1 MTQEQCKQL
10 PIIVSLEGNIG
21 AGKSTL
27 LEQLEQRMNNTN
39 MIETDLEKGPEKENT
54 HGQKWGKWLFL
65 KEPVHIWNTIKSA
78 DGETL
83 LSKFYAD
90 PAKYAF
96 AFQIMAFTTRFSE
109 LRRMLRD
116 IPADCPGIICERSL
130 DADKHIFAKM
140 LHADGLIEDVLY
152 DVYSRYFAEY
162 VSVSS
167 NEISLKGVVYM
178 DADPATCFDRIKQRS
193 RDGEGGIALDYL
205 EKCRDYHEAW
215 LSEASLSE
223 ASLSEASLSEASLSE
238 ASLSKGPSVLHLK
251 TNMVATFDPL
261 DPNDAGNQWLVQ
273 ITDFLENLRKTT

>member
-1 MTQEQCKQL
+1 MAQQRQ

-27 LEQLEQRMNNTN
+27 LEELERRIDN
-39 MIETDLEKGPEKENT
+39 MKTDTEHKR
-54 HGQKWGKWLFL
+54 GKWLFL

-109 LRRMLRD
+109 LRRMLCD

-140 LHADGLIEDVLY
+140 LHTDGLIEDVLY

-162 VSVSS
+162 VAISS
-167 NEISLKGVVYM
+167 NEISLKGVVYV
-178 DADPATCFDRIKQRS
+178 DADPTTCFERILKRS
-193 RDGEGGIALDYL
+193 RDGEVGGITLDYL
-205 EKCRDYHEAW
+205 EKCRDYHESW
-215 LSEASLSE
+215 LNEPNTY
-223 ASLSEASLSEASLSE
+223 
-238 ASLSKGPSVLHLK
+238 GPSVLHLN
-251 TNMVATFDPL
+251 TNRAATFDPL
-261 DPNDAGNQWLVQ
+261 DPNDAGNQWL
-273 ITDFLENLRKTT
+273 IEIIEFLEDLRKK